1 MLIDRRKRL
10 VQKPCVPFLILR
22 VLVCLHWLINPQIL
36 HISCQQYTL
45 DLMYLYRK
53 KQWKL
58 VGVKLLLSWE
68 INKILSVIKK
78 PKPNTLN
85 HRLSSR
91 YLSTLLHRRRAMSV
105 IKQMFKKKK
114 PTKQSLPHF
123 FICRLPFASTEP
135 VSVAEFDS
143 EARSTHGVRF
153 PGLWISWLSH
163 STARVS
169 EHPNYLIII
178 APLENF

>member
-105 IKQMFKKKK
+105 IKQMLKKKTTNKTK
-114 PTKQSLPHF
+114 P
-123 FICRLPFASTEP
+123 
-135 VSVAEFDS
+135 
-143 EARSTHGVRF
+143 
-153 PGLWISWLSH
+153 
-163 STARVS
+163 
-169 EHPNYLIII
+169 
-178 APLENF
+178 APLFHLQTSIRINRTSLSSRVWLWSSVNTWG